1 MPKVYQSYAQNIPK
15 ICWWYAQ
22 DVPKMYQRYAIYISN
37 IFQRNAQDMSK
48 LLFVYK
54 ICLLKNIQEGTLTHK
69 PLGAQDTKNMC
80 PLLLLADRKFVSCAP
95 FGWLNTIYCILL
107 SYWLTCKGES
117 NSLIGLN
124 TGGFVTLFIILIVEC
139 CRVSPETL
147 SQLDH
152 LKIRASK
159 SSQKFRQCIFRV
171 PSRRGYIYEVVPVM
185 LSTL

>member
-1 MPKVYQSYAQNIPK
+1 MPKIYQSYAQNIPK

-37 IFQRNAQDMSK
+37 IFQRYAQDMSK

-69 PLGAQDTKNMC
+69 PIGAQDTKNMC

-95 FGWLNTIYCILL
+95 FGWLNTIYCFLR
-107 SYWLTCKGES
+107 SYWLTCMGER

-124 TGGFVTLFIILIVEC
+124 IGSCVTLVIYLIVQFC
-139 CRVSPETL
+139 CVSPETL
-147 SQLDH
+147 TKLDH

-159 SSQKFRQCIFRV
+159 SSQKFRQFIFRV
-171 PSRRGYIYEVVPVM
+171 PSRRG
-185 LSTL
+185 